1 MEEML
6 KIRDINEEQVK
17 LYGKYFLPLIKRT
30 HDTMGENEAE
40 NGTDDVEDSE
50 EVIPD
55 KNKNIVS
62 LLSDEEEYNSFD
74 DTGTDEQSH
83 YWAPPAEPQAFNAQC
98 IFLPI
103 SISILR
109 I

>member
-6 KIRDINEEQVK
+6 KIQGINEEQVK

-30 HDTMGENEAE
+30 RDTMGENEAE
-40 NGTDDVEDSE
+40 NNVDDTDNVEDIEDS

-74 DTGTDEQSH
+74 DTGPEEQSH
-83 YWAPPAEPQAFNAQC
+83 YWAPSAETQAFNAQC
-98 IFLPI
+98 IF
-103 SISILR
+103 
-109 I
+109 

>member
-6 KIRDINEEQVK
+6 KIRGIKEEQVT

-30 HDTMGENEAE
+30 RDTMDEHKTEG
-40 NGTDDVEDSE
+40 NGDDFQDG

-62 LLSDEEEYNSFD
+62 LLSDEDEYNSFD
-74 DTGTDEQSH
+74 DTGAEEQSH
-83 YWAPPAEPQAFNAQC
+83 YWAPSAETQAFNAQC
-98 IFLPI
+98 IFPTFPF
-103 SISILR
+103 
-109 I
+109 